1 MAGSKT
7 SNHQVLLGICS
18 RSAPVALHAS
28 LASCGHFFVLLV
40 VVYMQTPCNA
50 RTRIEMEHMPA
61 KCDTDCCILYSYIPT
76 PCTTFAPQTYFHR
89 VLRAGALDAAAQR
102 LSAPTPVRRT
112 PVLHRHTDRHGNMAV
127 ACHALACE
135 CTQIACT
142 ILHDFIARLMPT
154 NCNVSIARACAKI
167 ITQDL
172 RVAIV

>member
-7 SNHQVLLGICS
+7 SNHQILLGICS

-89 VLRAGALDAAAQR
+89 VLRAGAHTMMQ
-102 LSAPTPVRRT
+102 LSGFR
-112 PVLHRHTDRHGNMAV
+112 HRHQCVVHQYCTGTPTGMATWQSPAMHLPANV
-127 ACHALACE
+127 PKSHAQYYTTSSRGSC
-135 CTQIACT
+135 QRIAT
-142 ILHDFIARLMPT
+142 
-154 NCNVSIARACAKI
+154 
-167 ITQDL
+167 
-172 RVAIV
+172 